1 MCGVYNIPDA
11 AASTFE
17 LTFMLLMLS
26 TPSCKWFYDAH
37 ERCRMLVHGNAAEK
51 VDAILSVTDSVF
63 NSNATCQRLLPN
75 AVVTVINMHVR
86 CHSVARYYLP
96 QKATAFTLRMMCM
109 LLLLPTPP
117 CQGFGTPTACR
128 NVVML
133 SPMSS
138 LNWRR
143 C

>member
-37 ERCRMLVHGNAAEK
+37 EMCRMLVHGNAAEK
-51 VDAILSVTDSVF
+51 VDAILSVSDSVF

-75 AVVTVINMHVR
+75 ATRYYQSVTV
-86 CHSVARYYLP
+86 SS
-96 QKATAFTLRMMCM
+96 TAM
-109 LLLLPTPP
+109 PHAS
-117 CQGFGTPTACR
+117 ACC
-128 NVVML
+128 
-133 SPMSS
+133 PMQ
-138 LNWRR
+138 
-143 C
+143 